1 MRKIFSSQRVETV
14 EGVAQML
21 RDAGIEARI
30 TNGRSYHSKRGSQFS
45 YLDTSK
51 ATTHPTL
58 WVVHADDQPRAR
70 EILREARLLETTR
83 RDHPTAEFAF
93 RDELAETTP
102 ARNWAWRIRIG
113 LLLVIAAVAMVV
125 VMRHRAAP
133 VAAPAPAAQ
142 PAAAQPAA
150 APAAPAEQ
158 PQEEEEM
165 RVRIEPAK

>member
-1 MRKIFSSQRVETV
+1 MRQIFSSQRVETV
-14 EGVAQML
+14 EGVATLL
-21 RDAGIEARI
+21 RDAGIDVRI

-70 EILREARLLETTR
+70 EILRDARLLETTR

-93 RDELAETTP
+93 RDQVGEVAP
-102 ARNWAWRIRIG
+102 RRNWAWRIRIG

-125 VMRHRAAP
+125 VLRHRAAP
-133 VAAPAPAAQ
+133 TVAPAPTAQ
-142 PAAAQPAA
+142 PAPAA
-150 APAAPAEQ
+150 APAQPAQPAPPEDD
-158 PQEEEEM
+158 EV
-165 RVRIEPAK
+165 RVRIQPAR